1 MKPHLFLLSAA
12 LLAACGTTGPA
23 SSPSPEAELTALM
36 NQWAQ
41 ARVDADIAFLECFYG
56 AELRLNQ
63 MNGGV
68 ASRAEDIA
76 AFANGMIKPEYVR
89 DTELS
94 VNVYGDAA
102 IVTGHESVKGV
113 AFGVPGEM
121 SMRVTNVLVRRDGR
135 WQLVHHQSTAMR

>member
-1 MKPHLFLLSAA
+1 
-12 LLAACGTTGPA
+12 
-23 SSPSPEAELTALM
+23 M

-41 ARVDADIAFLECFYG
+41 ARVDADVAFLERFYG

-76 AFANGMIKPEYVR
+76 AFANGMIKPEYIR
-89 DTELS
+89 DTELA
-94 VNVYGDAA
+94 VNVYGDTAL
-102 IVTGHESVKGV
+102 VTGVESLKGV

-121 SMRVTNVLVRRDGR
+121 SLRVTNVLVHRDGR
-135 WQLVHHQSTAMR
+135 WQLVHHQSTAVSLR